1 MHIIHSLDPPYLYRP
16 LGFLRLHHGAS
27 PTRVYEL
34 VGHREG
40 LDPKLI
46 SKLAGFEAAYEAYRR
61 QSWDHAAML
70 FQAVDE
76 ATQGGDT
83 ASRVYLA
90 KCKAAGKQVSL
101 GVTPGNFSKDGIEGA
116 SVEAISGALA
126 GSAHTIT
133 RARGNSIDSV
143 GSEREDAA
151 DRAGADAAAKGS
163 GAAAW
168 GGVQGVWVPRPAP
181 PSLPWS
187 ERARK

>member
-116 SVEAISGALA
+116 IFIPHAKSSWDRISAKCTTDTMRP
-126 GSAHTIT
+126 HVYPD
-133 RARGNSIDSV
+133 SIF
-143 GSEREDAA
+143 G
-151 DRAGADAAAKGS
+151 
-163 GAAAW
+163 
-168 GGVQGVWVPRPAP
+168 
-181 PSLPWS
+181 
-187 ERARK
+187 